1 MINLK
6 HSFFSIVQSTDLFA
20 TFALGNTE
28 IYEDT
33 SPYYVCRHGQ

>member
-20 TFALGNTE
+20 TIVLGNTE